1 MVTNEKKDKNRRIGF
16 ALLCLAVAVYALI
29 LTGATLR
36 TGSIFSGEAASYTL
50 TTVSLAHDGNAIVSE
65 QDLAAARQW
74 LPEWAEMY
82 QEFGGSHY
90 TTAQGTVPWYFP
102 TYPAACLP
110 LFWLL
115 GLLGQPRE
123 YAFCLTN
130 LICVLVVQAVVL
142 SNRRLTLFQKASLCL
157 LLEVHPAVF
166 YISWPSAE
174 VFQFALIALSA
185 ISWASEQRHRA
196 ALLIAVAG
204 TTNPCILAIGLA
216 MIGEYLVGLWK
227 QGQGAPPARIRGMF
241 ARWKEV
247 LVYACCYLPGLVPF
261 AYNYAI
267 CGAINLTASY
277 DGEWIPLNDLTL
289 LRHFWAYFTDW
300 NFGML
305 PYMPILLA
313 VWAVLLVA
321 AVIRR
326 CGRYLWMNL
335 GFMGALLGVS
345 LMANINHGMSGI
357 SRYLAWS
364 TALMAVAVGTQAPKI
379 LHGLRARRILAAA
392 LACSAVYTGGVIVAY
407 GGIGA
412 PRTDYLIITPIAL
425 KLVEHFPSLYQP
437 LPVVLTMRSNIEVG
451 LPDGW
456 VDDDGD
462 LRKLYLDRSQAE
474 QVLAMVGSRSA
485 DDLAWLQENLNS
497 LGGGKDHPDHPGK
510 AAHLSGALDL
520 YADQRT
526 VLYFERRS
534 AGGGPAYGAA
544 GRVSVL
550 DSGEGVP
557 RRQLPRGAGCRL
569 RPDAGRCTG
578 PVSGDGG
585 QWQRVGGPG
594 FDAAL
599 PGWTCRTG
607 CGTAGRHGEFELPD
621 LSERGDRAAGAE
633 RGSHPPVLTKKKE
646 RGKGGR
652 KTVTAKVMPQTPD
665 KPGRRTLCIRL
676 SRGKEGS
683 YVH

>member
-16 ALLCLAVAVYALI
+16 ALLCLAVAAYALI
-29 LTGATLR
+29 LTGATLH

-50 TTVSLAHDGNAIVSE
+50 TTVSLAHDGNAFISE

-130 LICVLVVQAVVL
+130 LVCVLAVQAVVL
-142 SNRRLTLFQKASLCL
+142 SNRRLTLFQKALLCL
-157 LLEVHPAVF
+157 LLGVHPAVF

-174 VFQFALIALSA
+174 VFQYALIALSA

-335 GFMGALLGVS
+335 GFAGALLGVS

-379 LHGLRARRILAAA
+379 LHGLRARRVLAAA
-392 LACSAVYTGGVIVAY
+392 LACSAVYTGGVIIAY

-425 KLVEHFPSLYQP
+425 KLVEHFPSFYQP
-437 LPVVLTMRSNIEVG
+437 LPVVLTMRSNIEAG

-462 LRKLYLDRSQAE
+462 LRKLYLDSSQAE

-485 DDLAWLQENLNS
+485 DDLAWLQEKLNS
-497 LGGGKDHPDHPGK
+497 LGEGKTILTIPAKRHIYQAHWTCTPTNGFFYISSGEVQGDALVTAPQAGYPFWTQVKEFPAGSYHAVLDADCVQMPTDAPAQFQATVDNGNGLEILASTPLSPDGRAELDVELPAGTGT
-510 AAHLSGALDL
+510 LSFRIYQNEG
-520 YADQRT
+520 T
-526 VLYFERRS
+526 VLQVRS
-534 AGGGPAYGAA
+534 
-544 GRVSVL
+544 V
-550 DSGEGVP
+550 E
-557 RRQLPRGAGCRL
+557 
-569 RPDAGRCTG
+569 
-578 PVSGDGG
+578 
-585 QWQRVGGPG
+585 
-594 FDAAL
+594 
-599 PGWTCRTG
+599 
-607 CGTAGRHGEFELPD
+607 
-621 LSERGDRAAGAE
+621 
-633 RGSHPPVLTKKKE
+633 
-646 RGKGGR
+646 
-652 KTVTAKVMPQTPD
+652 VT
-665 KPGRRTLCIRL
+665 RL
-676 SRGKEGS
+676 S
-683 YVH
+683 

>member
-16 ALLCLAVAVYALI
+16 ALLCLAVAAYALI
-29 LTGATLR
+29 LTGATLH

-50 TTVSLAHDGNAIVSE
+50 TTVSLAHDGNAFISE

-130 LICVLVVQAVVL
+130 LVCVLAVQAVVL
-142 SNRRLTLFQKASLCL
+142 SNRRLTLFQKALLCL
-157 LLEVHPAVF
+157 LLGVHPAVF

-379 LHGLRARRILAAA
+379 LHGLRARRVLAAA

-425 KLVEHFPSLYQP
+425 KLVEHFPSFYQP
-437 LPVVLTMRSNIEVG
+437 LPVVLTMRSNIEAG

-462 LRKLYLDRSQAE
+462 LRKLYLDSSQAE

-485 DDLAWLQENLNS
+485 DDLAWLQEKLNS
-497 LGGGKDHPDHPGK
+497 LGEGKTILTIPAKRHIYQAHWTCTPTNGFFYISSGEVQGDALVTAPQAGYPFWTQVKKFPAGSYHAVLDADCVQMPTDAPAQFQATVDNGNGLEILASTPLSPDGRAELDVELPVGMEN
-510 AAHLSGALDL
+510 LSYRIYQNEG
-520 YADQRT
+520 T
-526 VLYFERRS
+526 VLQVRS
-534 AGGGPAYGAA
+534 
-544 GRVSVL
+544 V
-550 DSGEGVP
+550 E
-557 RRQLPRGAGCRL
+557 
-569 RPDAGRCTG
+569 
-578 PVSGDGG
+578 
-585 QWQRVGGPG
+585 
-594 FDAAL
+594 
-599 PGWTCRTG
+599 
-607 CGTAGRHGEFELPD
+607 
-621 LSERGDRAAGAE
+621 
-633 RGSHPPVLTKKKE
+633 
-646 RGKGGR
+646 
-652 KTVTAKVMPQTPD
+652 VT
-665 KPGRRTLCIRL
+665 RL
-676 SRGKEGS
+676 S
-683 YVH
+683 